1 MTWREL
7 LESIEKMNPRFL
19 DTTVQIYDVA
29 NDSTN
34 IDGML
39 VEVSDE
45 SDYLIDKDQP
55 QIWTNFEEFNMD

>member
-1 MTWREL
+1 MTWRDL
-7 LESIEKMNPRFL
+7 LESIQKMNPRFL

-39 VEVSDE
+39 VEVADE